1 MTSAS
6 CQHPIFLPV
15 QYQHTSGMRNHRTPD
30 TRNVTTQKR
39 HTRLLETTELVLWL
53 AQGFVN
59 LFDRLFKCR
68 ELDHGIRNLP
78 SPQRKDAL
86 IQARVPLLLHDLGKA
101 FPQGVCERRQCRLH
115 AHLDSLQRAQ
125 RNIGKELGRG
135 RGSEEHD
142 RLVHVGCELV
152 AIDVLE
158 DLVEAVLAG
167 ALERVADKGGCPT
180 EKDASEAFF
189 AIDLAPG
196 FRSGFVE
203 FGIDLAAA
211 FDLSCTC

>member
-1 MTSAS
+1 
-6 CQHPIFLPV
+6 
-15 QYQHTSGMRNHRTPD
+15 
-30 TRNVTTQKR
+30 
-39 HTRLLETTELVLWL
+39 
-53 AQGFVN
+53 
-59 LFDRLFKCR
+59 
-68 ELDHGIRNLP
+68 
-78 SPQRKDAL
+78 
-86 IQARVPLLLHDLGKA
+86 
-101 FPQGVCERRQCRLH
+101 
-115 AHLDSLQRAQ
+115 
-125 RNIGKELGRG
+125 
-135 RGSEEHD
+135 
-142 RLVHVGCELV
+142 
-152 AIDVLE
+152 VLE